1 MYSITVSMRHDFSP
15 NFSDTKHFL
24 CLQRNMF
31 YSRFKEA
38 NYYYLV
44 LIQILPFKNSIHLHY
59 HCHWITSKVFCSPYW
74 PCIQIFEVNYQA
86 SLVSCSTGK
95 YALLLQP
102 HQINPRPFIILG
114 LFLWLYP
121 SLAAYIY
128 VAQKLTSVRRNTMM
142 SVGYSRIVLFLK

>member
-59 HCHWITSKVFCSPYW
+59 HCHLDHLKSLLFSILAMYIDIWSELSSISGLLFHRQICLTSLASSNKS
-74 PCIQIFEVNYQA
+74 QA
-86 SLVSCSTGK
+86 LHHS
-95 YALLLQP
+95 
-102 HQINPRPFIILG
+102 RPFPLDVPQSSSIHLCRSEINI
-114 LFLWLYP
+114 
-121 SLAAYIY
+121 S
-128 VAQKLTSVRRNTMM
+128 
-142 SVGYSRIVLFLK
+142 

>member
-1 MYSITVSMRHDFSP
+1 MRHDFSP

-59 HCHWITSKVFCSPYW
+59 HCHLDHLK
-74 PCIQIFEVNYQA
+74 
-86 SLVSCSTGK
+86 SLLFS
-95 YALLLQP
+95 
-102 HQINPRPFIILG
+102 IL
-114 LFLWLYP
+114 
-121 SLAAYIY
+121 AMYID
-128 VAQKLTSVRRNTMM
+128 
-142 SVGYSRIVLFLK
+142 I